1 MEYAEKGEL
10 FHYIISKGHLNE
22 YEANKFFHQLIDS
35 VDYIHQIGICHRD
48 LKPENLLLDNNQ
60 DLK

>member
-22 YEANKFFHQLIDS
+22 YEANKFFH
-35 VDYIHQIGICHRD
+35 
-48 LKPENLLLDNNQ
+48 
-60 DLK
+60 